1 MSLFPCHSIKQGPGP
16 GQVRATVGLS
26 SWNLFAHNEGAFSK
40 KNYLRESVLQW
51 IYQRVTY
58 SVKRKGSAMS
68 GQEVFNSLHIEELM
82 WTRTVAMS
90 GQEVFNSLHIEE
102 LMWTRTVALT
112 LSDQQIQTL
121 LLSQKQKIY
130 VCRLRVIKILNP
142 QYRLQTLVKLQ
153 TTSFFLGPVACPH
166 GLVIYQTHQP
176 NAIVSRSISVKH

>member
-58 SVKRKGSAMS
+58 SVKRKGS
-68 GQEVFNSLHIEELM
+68 V
-82 WTRTVAMS
+82 MS

-130 VCRLRVIKILNP
+130 VSRLRVIKILNP

>member
-58 SVKRKGSAMS
+58 SVKRKGS
-68 GQEVFNSLHIEELM
+68 V
-82 WTRTVAMS
+82 MS